1 MIEKN
6 PTRKIEIP
14 DNPEILTR
22 IVIVDEN
29 GIKFNLQILFAN
41 YKRLTMNEG
50 KVSAILSKM
59 KTLLQETED
68 FE

>member
-14 DNPEILTR
+14 NNPEILTR
-22 IVIVDEN
+22 IVIVDDS
-29 GIKFNLQILFAN
+29 GLKVNLQMLVST
-41 YKRLTMNEG
+41 YKRLSMNEG

-59 KTLLQETED
+59 KTLLQESED